1 PGNSAGERN
10 DTQAGGFMADGKAFL
25 RLSFHSKA
33 TLLPPNRSLEV
44 FPLHI
49 DALGNPEWRPRV
61 ANLARSGW
69 GLLLKVADP
78 VVQADLFDQLLSWA
92 IPIGESQE
100 RIESDH
106 GVGLTA
112 STLAPHTK
120 PRQQVRNGPESRPS
134 RILVESEA
142 ALHTDG
148 GDCNRFLFQLN
159 GDG

>member
-1 PGNSAGERN
+1 
-10 DTQAGGFMADGKAFL
+10 
-25 RLSFHSKA
+25 
-33 TLLPPNRSLEV
+33 
-44 FPLHI
+44 
-49 DALGNPEWRPRV
+49 GNPEWRPRF
-61 ANLARSGW
+61 ANLARSDW
-69 GLLLKVADP
+69 GILLKVADP

-159 GDG
+159 GDGSSLHSVVLLRRKRRDPIPASGLGVRHNPAGPAGTNGQMGSASTG